1 MFSKTCEYG
10 IKAAIYIAGSSKEGK
25 RVRLKDI
32 ASNIDSPEAFTA
44 KILQLLAKNN
54 IIDSIKGPTG
64 GFEINEEKMKSIMLN
79 EIVLAIDGDK
89 IYNGCGLGLHK
100 CNAKKPCPLH
110 DKFQLIRD
118 DLKKMLI
125 TTSLYSLSEGLTE
138 GIVWLKR

>member
-10 IKAAIYIAGSSKEGK
+10 IKAAIYIASNSRDGK

-32 ASNIDSPEAFTA
+32 ASNINSPEAFTA
-44 KILQLLAKNN
+44 KILQQLAKNN

-64 GFEINEEKMKSIMLN
+64 GFKIDEEKMKSVMLN

-118 DLKKMLI
+118 DLKNMLT
-125 TTSLYSLSEGLTE
+125 TTSMFNLSEGLSE
-138 GIVWLKR
+138 GIIWLKR